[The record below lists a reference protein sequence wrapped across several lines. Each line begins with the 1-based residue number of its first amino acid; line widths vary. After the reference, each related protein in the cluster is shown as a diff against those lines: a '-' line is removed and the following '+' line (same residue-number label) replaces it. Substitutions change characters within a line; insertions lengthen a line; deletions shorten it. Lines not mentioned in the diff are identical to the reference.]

1 MLHQPEVTLRGC
13 VREAVPVT
21 ESFGKHARR
30 CYLKKNNGS
39 KLKIIPLGG
48 LEQIGMNITVFEYE
62 DSIIVVDCG
71 LAFPEDDMLGI
82 DLVIPDVTYLKEN
95 IDKVKG
101 FVITHGHEDHIGA
114 LPYILKE
121 VNVPVYATKLTIGL
135 IENKLKEHNLLRL
148 QMQQHWQSTPR
159 LASSSIQETSK
170 STTHQSLVM
179 SSTCRDSQR
188 SERKAFWH

>member
-48 LEQIGMNITVFEYE
+48 LEQIGMNMTAFEYE

-71 LAFPEDDMLGI
+71 MAVPGDIVLCIVAAIIGKRMIPLIQGGRLG
-82 DLVIPDVTYLKEN
+82 
-95 IDKVKG
+95 
-101 FVITHGHEDHIGA
+101 
-114 LPYILKE
+114 
-121 VNVPVYATKLTIGL
+121 
-135 IENKLKEHNLLRL
+135 
-148 QMQQHWQSTPR
+148 
-159 LASSSIQETSK
+159 
-170 STTHQSLVM
+170 
-179 SSTCRDSQR
+179 
-188 SERKAFWH
+188 